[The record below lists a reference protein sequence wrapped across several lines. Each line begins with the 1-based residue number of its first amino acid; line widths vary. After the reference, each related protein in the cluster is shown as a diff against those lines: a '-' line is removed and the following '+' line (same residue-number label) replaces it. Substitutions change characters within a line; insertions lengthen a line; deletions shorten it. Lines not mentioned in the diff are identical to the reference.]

1 MGLGKILLIGGVVAG
16 GAYLLMK
23 NSAAA
28 SNPVT
33 GPSVPPGW
41 TPPPG
46 ATVVNLQAAATPVN
60 KPLTLASY
68 PAAAGQP
75 PGQYVIIWDASNP
88 MSFVALFYGQDAS
101 TGKPSSTP
109 AVMAQGTTPDSALI
123 LQQIATIS
131 GAVQGQNAAKAA

>member
-1 MGLGKILLIGGVVAG
+1 MGLGKVLLIGGVVAG

-23 NSAAA
+23 HASAA
-28 SNPVT
+28 SPVT

-46 ATVVNLQAAATPVN
+46 ATVVNLQPAATPVN

-68 PAAAGQP
+68 PADPGQP
-75 PGQYVIIWDASNP
+75 PGQYVVIWDASNP
-88 MSFVALFYGQDAS
+88 VSFVALFYGQDAS
-101 TGKPSSTP
+101 TGKPSSAP
-109 AVMAQGTTPDSALI
+109 AVMAKGTTSDSDLI
-123 LQQIATIS
+123 LSQIATIS